1 MEILCETI
9 YKEERST
16 NEQEMED
23 LGNNSLP
30 KEQRQKIYEKN
41 SQDLLDT

>member
-1 MEILCETI
+1 MRERFLCEYI

-16 NEQEMED
+16 KEQEMED

-30 KEQRQKIYEKN
+30 RAQAE
-41 SQDLLDT
+41 DL